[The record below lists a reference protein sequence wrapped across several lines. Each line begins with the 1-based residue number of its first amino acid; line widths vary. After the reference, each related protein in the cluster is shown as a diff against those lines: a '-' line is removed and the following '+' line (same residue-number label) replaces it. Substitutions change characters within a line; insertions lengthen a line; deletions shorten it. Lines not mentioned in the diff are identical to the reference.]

1 MSAGAAV
8 RAALEAALRAEPGLA
23 GVGVHGS
30 AQPSGELPRVELG
43 EPGITDWSAKD
54 WSGREVRT
62 AVTVRVAAGQ
72 AARLGALVGAVEQV
86 GLALGGTRD
95 GWRVVGAALIRTRV
109 LGEGAKGSAV
119 LVEHRV
125 RVVED

>member
-1 MSAGAAV
+1 MSAGGAV
-8 RAALEAALRAEPGLA
+8 RAALEAALRAEPVLA

-30 AQPSGELPRVELG
+30 AQPAGELPRVELG
-43 EPGITDWSAKD
+43 EPGVTDWSAKD
-54 WSGREVRT
+54 WSGREART
-62 AVTVRVAAGQ
+62 AVIVRVAAGQ
-72 AARLGALVGAVEQV
+72 AGRLGALVGAVERA
-86 GLALGGTRD
+86 GAGLGGERD
-95 GWRVVGAALIRTRV
+95 GWRVVGATLLRTRV